1 MTYTSIMVHLTAGQ
15 SNTALLRAAH
25 SLTQR
30 FPARLTGLAS
40 GSTPMVICGEWCVDA
55 GHYGPDSLALR
66 EAYARLEA
74 EMYDITGLSADRQGW
89 RCNSGG
95 EPTLNWL
102 CNSTRGADLLVCAAR
117 ARTAMSGASDV
128 HLGELVMHTG
138 RPVLV
143 VPGGIEHIWLEH
155 VAVCW
160 SETAE
165 ARRAVADAMPI
176 LLQSD
181 KVTVVEVVNEGAEE
195 ECRWRLRGVV
205 QWLRDHGV
213 RADYRIDVSSA
224 PRAGALRA
232 VVQALQADL
241 VVAGLYGHSRAQQ
254 WIAGGV
260 SRDFLLSGEYCVLL
274 SH

>member
-1 MTYTSIMVHLTAGQ
+1 MTFTSIMVHLTAGQ
-15 SNTALLRAAH
+15 SNTALLRAAM

-30 FPARLTGLAS
+30 YPARLTGLAT

-55 GHYGPDSLALR
+55 GRYGPDSLALR

-89 RCNSGG
+89 RCNTQGA
-95 EPTLNWL
+95 PTLDWL
-102 CNSTRGADLLVCAAR
+102 CQNVRGADLLVCAGKAQ
-117 ARTAMSGASDV
+117 TAMSGASDV

-143 VPGGIEHIWLEH
+143 VPAGIEHLWLDH
-155 VAVCW
+155 VAVLW
-160 SETAE
+160 RETAE
-165 ARRAVADAMPI
+165 ARRAVADAMPL
-176 LLQSD
+176 LLQAD

-213 RADYRIDVSSA
+213 RADYRIDVSHA
-224 PRAGALRA
+224 PRPHAIRA
-232 VVQALQADL
+232 VVQSLDVDL

-260 SRDFLLSGEYCVLL
+260 SRDFLLNGEYCVLL

>member
-1 MTYTSIMVHLTAGQ
+1 
-15 SNTALLRAAH
+15 
-25 SLTQR
+25 
-30 FPARLTGLAS
+30 
-40 GSTPMVICGEWCVDA
+40 
-55 GHYGPDSLALR
+55 
-66 EAYARLEA
+66 
-74 EMYDITGLSADRQGW
+74 MYDITGLSADRQGW

-224 PRAGALRA
+224 PRAGACAPSCRLCRLTWWLPVYTATAARSNGLPAVSVATFCSAASTAFCYRTKRPRPAAVTLRPA
-232 VVQALQADL
+232 RAGPAQAAPENTAAHRAIRAAGAAWTAPDRRRAEYRRWSANADP
-241 VVAGLYGHSRAQQ
+241 SRST
-254 WIAGGV
+254 G
-260 SRDFLLSGEYCVLL
+260 
-274 SH
+274 